1 MTASHST
8 DSSLTDFLKESWL
21 FKITFVLLMLL
32 PIATYSGIGIC
43 DLVLSSVAFLFC
55 FYSAVQKN
63 FAWLKEKWFQLF
75 LALWIL
81 LIIKSFFTLTPAMS
95 LSQSLP
101 FIRFA
106 LFALAL
112 QYWLLTKSYQHKL
125 LAIALSI
132 TLALMCI
139 DGFFELYTG
148 KDFLGHHYIGAA
160 SALHGFGRAVSLNGK
175 QNLGAITMMLMFPA
189 IAYLLNNPS
198 RKTIWNYL
206 AWLLVLIVCTLV
218 PLTGERNATLE
229 MALGFTLLFFWCPI
243 IRKKLLLLLVT
254 LLVLMFSFVSVNNA
268 MHDRLVTSLANVAV
282 DVLHQKQET
291 KPEAKIYAL
300 LMDTGWNFFKE
311 NPITGIGLKQF
322 AVYCKQAPETVA
334 VTKQIG
340 NTCITNGQNVY
351 LEFLSETGIIGAS
364 LFLLMFGLWLNY
376 FCTGFQVIRLNPII
390 IGALIACLLRMWPLA
405 STSSFF
411 FSWAGISFWWMGGWV
426 LAYLKMQKK
435 SE

>member
-1 MTASHST
+1 MRASHST
-8 DSSLTDFLKESWL
+8 GSFLTEYLKESWL
-21 FKITFVLLMLL
+21 FKITFALLMLV

-43 DLVLSSVAFLFC
+43 DAVLSSIAVLF
-55 FYSAVQKN
+55 FVYSSAQKN
-63 FAWLKEKWFQLF
+63 FKWLKEKWFQVF
-75 LALWIL
+75 LALWFFVV
-81 LIIKSFFTLTPAMS
+81 IKSFFTIAPSVS
-95 LSQSLP
+95 LGQSIP

-106 LFALAL
+106 LFTLAM

-125 LAIALSI
+125 LAIVLSI
-132 TLALMCI
+132 TLAFMCI

-175 QNLGAITMMLMFPA
+175 RNLGAITMMIMFPG
-189 IAYLLNNPS
+189 IAYLLNKPS
-198 RKTIWNYL
+198 KMPIWNHFS
-206 AWLLVLIVCTLV
+206 WLLVLMVCVLV

-229 MALGFTLLFFWCPI
+229 MLLGFTLLFFWCPVV
-243 IRKKLLLLLVT
+243 RKKLLLLLAT
-254 LLVLMFSFVSVNNA
+254 VLIFIFSLMSINHA
-268 MHDRLVTSLANVAV
+268 MRDRLVTSLTTVTVNI
-282 DVLHQKQET
+282 LHQKKEA

-322 AVYCKQAPETVA
+322 NTYCNQALATVA
-334 VTKQIG
+334 VTKQLD
-340 NTCITNGQNVY
+340 NQCITNAQNIY
-351 LEFLSETGIIGAS
+351 LEFLSGTGIIGTF
-364 LFLLMFGLWLNY
+364 LFLSLFGLWLYY
-376 FCTGFQVIRLNPII
+376 FSCGWKFIKTNPII

-435 SE
+435 FL